1 MTAFLSLDIVVQTK
15 AGGFGVSYP
24 RFLLCA
30 GNANARLHTDAM
42 LLVAGK
48 APQQFNDFDVN
59 KIKRTSRVPVR
70 VRACCVTVL
79 DERRLILA
87 SKITPDDRLEHWLL
101 LFRQIVNSQ
110 LRAEHPAPACVY
122 VDDVKKFAPG

>member
-1 MTAFLSLDIVVQTK
+1 MRSAT
-15 AGGFGVSYP
+15 
-24 RFLLCA
+24 
-30 GNANARLHTDAM
+30 
-42 LLVAGK
+42 GK
-48 APQQFNDFDVN
+48 APQQFNDFDTS

-87 SKITPDDRLEHWLL
+87 SKITPDDRLEHWLQ
-101 LFRQIVNSQ
+101 LFRQIVDTQ
-110 LRAEHPAPACVY
+110 LRAGNPAPDCAY